1 MVSVRSS
8 MVSAAIGSAAL
19 PSAPCSGEL
28 YDQIRQR
35 GRLPEGDAARYA
47 AEVVAMLEV
56 LRDRAVV
63 HRDLKPENLLLDGEG
78 HLKLIDFGS
87 AKQLAPD
94 EALPQP
100 PPPPQPAA
108 APAADGAAEPPGS
121 SSVGEPAQAASGAP
135 SGSPDGGEQGQQAC
149 TEGQEGGT
157 EGQEGGTEGQEGGT
171 EGQGGEGDGKRA
183 VSLVGTADYVSPE
196 VRGRSLQAPAGASC
210 LVAAHPYAGPSP
222 CSPALGRWPRW
233 GFTPRGCSR
242 PPSRRFWPRPCVHVV
257 LTSPAPALAPRP
269 CRSAA
274 QVLNNQGVTCAADL
288 WALGCVLFQMLA
300 GKPPFK
306 SPSGGSGAS
315 SPCPLPPWVL
325 LPKVPSAP
333 EAAAQLPVL
342 APPRPPSLLPVASQ
356 PARSPRAPCCSQ
368 VRAA

>member
-1 MVSVRSS
+1 
-8 MVSAAIGSAAL
+8 
-19 PSAPCSGEL
+19 
-28 YDQIRQR
+28 
-35 GRLPEGDAARYA
+35 
-47 AEVVAMLEV
+47 MLEV